1 MPYERPGFRVDV
13 DVSVGTRLISV
24 FGEVDVAS
32 APVVGQALQEAEVS
46 AATSVVL
53 DLAGVTFLDSA
64 GIRVLMEAV
73 LASRAGQN
81 KLSVRRDYQAQV
93 DRVLA
98 IAGVIEALPYLATAQ
113 GNNHG

>member
-13 DVSVGTRLISV
+13 DVSAGNRLIRV

-32 APVVGQALQEAEVS
+32 APAVGRALQEAEVS

-53 DLAGVTFLDSA
+53 DLSGVTFLDSA

-73 LASRAGQN
+73 LASRAGQK
-81 KLSVRRDYQAQV
+81 KLSVRRDYRPQV
-93 DRVLA
+93 DRVLT
-98 IAGVIEALPYLATAQ
+98 IAGVIEALPYLAAA
-113 GNNHG
+113 HGSNDA